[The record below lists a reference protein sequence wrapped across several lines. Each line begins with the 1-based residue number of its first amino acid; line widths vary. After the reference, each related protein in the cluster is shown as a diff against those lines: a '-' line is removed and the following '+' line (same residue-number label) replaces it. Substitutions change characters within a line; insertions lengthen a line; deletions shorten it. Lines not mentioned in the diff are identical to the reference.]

1 MIKFEDLKQSEVVF
15 NEEAHTY
22 LRGDE
27 KLSGITS
34 LIHSVLQLGVYPDA
48 NEYVRN
54 VQIPRAGYYGSCI
67 HKAIQMYEDIGI
79 EQAQWPEKEHP
90 TAGTLPAQDVSIELE
105 TYKRLKPKKLRV
117 IATEFTVSLGMFA
130 TQIDAVLA
138 DEDDNIY
145 LDDHKSNNLDYYPGG
160 KEGLKEYLSWQLSLN
175 AVMFENQTGLK
186 VKGLYSDW
194 IRKGDGEL
202 WIIKRQPDEQVLK
215 LLETEILPK
224 PGGGFIYINDA
235 MQVTSAKVEEVKP
248 VATGSTSLVVPPE
261 ITTAIANLLRAEK
274 AAKEMKEKLREMMEA
289 NGYTSWECDEFV
301 ASIGKPSVAT
311 SFDSKAFEA
320 ADPETYKKY
329 LKTTTRKGSFTIKA
343 KEDKK

>member
-22 LRGDE
+22 LRGGE

-54 VQIPRAGYYGSCI
+54 VQIPKAGYYGTCI

-79 EQAQWPEKEHP
+79 EMTKFPEKEHP

-130 TQIDAVLA
+130 TQVDSVLA

-160 KEGLKEYLSWQLSLN
+160 KEGLKEYLSWQLSAN

-186 VKGLYSDW
+186 VKGLYADW

-202 WIIKRQPDEQVLK
+202 WKIERVPDEKVLQ
-215 LLETEILPK
+215 LLSTEILPK
-224 PGGGFIYINDA
+224 PEGGFIYINEA
-235 MQVTSAKVEEVKP
+235 MQVEAAKVEDVKP
-248 VATGSTSLVVPPE
+248 VVSNSKDLAVPVE
-261 ITTAIANLLRAEK
+261 ITTAIANLVKAEA
-274 AAKEMKEKLREMMEA
+274 AAKLMKEKLRELMEA
-289 NGYTSWECDEFV
+289 NGVTKWECDVFT
-301 ASIGKPSVAT
+301 ASIGKASTAT
-311 SFDSKAFEA
+311 SFDAKALEA

-343 KEDKK
+343 K

>member
-54 VQIPRAGYYGSCI
+54 VQIPKAGYYGSCI

-79 EQAQWPEKEHP
+79 EMTKFPEKEHP

-117 IATEFTVSLGMFA
+117 IASEFTVSLGMFA
-130 TQIDAVLA
+130 TQIDSVLA

-160 KEGLKEYLSWQLSLN
+160 KDGLKEYLSWQLSAN

-186 VKGLYSDW
+186 VKSLYADW

-202 WIIKRQPDEQVLK
+202 WKIERVPDEKVLQ
-215 LLETEILPK
+215 LLSTEILPK
-224 PGGGFIYINDA
+224 PHGGFIYINEA
-235 MQVTSAKVEEVKP
+235 MQVSTPHVEEVKP
-248 VATGSTSLVVPPE
+248 VEAKSEALVVPPE
-261 ITTAIANLLRAEK
+261 ITTAIANLVKAEA
-274 AAKEMKEKLREMMEA
+274 AAKLMKEKLRELMEA
-289 NGYTSWECDEFV
+289 NGVTKWECDVFT
-301 ASIGKPSVAT
+301 ASIGKASTAT
-311 SFDSKAFEA
+311 SFDAKALEA

-343 KEDKK
+343 K

>member
-22 LRGDE
+22 LRGGE

-34 LIHSVLQLGVYPDA
+34 LIHSILQLGVYPDA

-54 VQIPRAGYYGSCI
+54 VQIPKAGYYGSCI

-79 EQAQWPEKEHP
+79 EMTKFPEKEHP

-130 TQIDAVLA
+130 TQIDSVLA

-160 KEGLKEYLSWQLSLN
+160 KEGLKEYLSWQLSAN

-202 WIIKRQPDEQVLK
+202 WIIKRQPDEKVLK

-224 PGGGFIYINDA
+224 PGGGFVYINEA
-235 MQVTSAKVEEVKP
+235 MQVTSATPTDTKP
-248 VATGSTSLVVPPE
+248 AVADTSLVVPSD
-261 ITTAIANLLRAEK
+261 ITTAIANLVKAEA
-274 AAKEMKEKLREMMEA
+274 AAKVMKEKLMELMEA
-289 NGYTSWECDEFV
+289 NGVTSWECDEFK
-301 ASIGKPSVAT
+301 ATIGKDSVAT
-311 SFDSKAFEA
+311 TFDSTKFKSAHP
-320 ADPETYKKY
+320 DLYKQFT
-329 LKTTTRKGSFTIKA
+329 KTSTRKGAFKITA
-343 KEDKK
+343 K

>member
-1 MIKFEDLKQSEVVF
+1 MIKFEDLKKSAVVF
-15 NEEAHTY
+15 DEATHTY
-22 LRGDE
+22 RRGDE

-54 VQIPRAGYYGSCI
+54 VQIPKAGYYGTCI

-79 EQAQWPEKEHP
+79 EMTKFPEKPHP
-90 TAGTLPAQDVSIELE
+90 TAGMLPAQDVSIELE

-130 TQIDAVLA
+130 TQIDSVLA

-160 KEGLKEYLSWQLSLN
+160 KDGLKEYLSWQLSAN

-186 VKGLYSDW
+186 VKGLYADW

-202 WIIKRQPDEQVLK
+202 WKIERVPDEMVLQ
-215 LLETEILPK
+215 LLSTEILPK
-224 PGGGFIYINDA
+224 PEGGFIYINEA
-235 MQVTSAKVEEVKP
+235 MQVEAAKVEDVKP
-248 VATGSTSLVVPPE
+248 VVSNSKDLAVPVE
-261 ITTAIANLLRAEK
+261 ITTAIANLVKAEA
-274 AAKEMKEKLREMMEA
+274 AAKLMKEKLRELMEA
-289 NGYTSWECDEFV
+289 NGVTKWECDVFT
-301 ASIGKPSVAT
+301 ASIGKASTAT
-311 SFDSKAFEA
+311 SFDAKALEA
-320 ADPETYKKY
+320 ADPDTYKKY

-343 KEDKK
+343 K

>member
-54 VQIPRAGYYGSCI
+54 VQIPKAGYYGTCI
-67 HKAIQMYEDIGI
+67 HKTIQIYEDLGI

-117 IATEFTVSLGMFA
+117 IATEFTVSFGMFA
-130 TQIDAVLA
+130 TQVDSVLA

-160 KEGLKEYLSWQLSLN
+160 KEGLKEYLSWQLSAN

-186 VKGLYSDW
+186 VKGLYADW

-202 WIIKRQPDEQVLK
+202 WKIERVPDEKVLQ
-215 LLETEILPK
+215 LLSTEILPK
-224 PGGGFIYINDA
+224 PEGGFIYINEA
-235 MQVTSAKVEEVKP
+235 MQVEAAKVEEVKP
-248 VATGSTSLVVPPE
+248 VVSNSKDLAVPVE
-261 ITTAIANLLRAEK
+261 ITTAIANLVKAEA
-274 AAKEMKEKLREMMEA
+274 AAKLMKEKLRELMEA
-289 NGYTSWECDEFV
+289 NGVTKWECDVFT
-301 ASIGKPSVAT
+301 ASIGKASTAT
-311 SFDSKAFEA
+311 SFDAKALEA

-329 LKTTTRKGSFTIKA
+329 LKTTTRKGSFTIKE
-343 KEDKK
+343 K

>member
-54 VQIPRAGYYGSCI
+54 VQIPKAGYYGSCI

-79 EQAQWPEKEHP
+79 EMTKFPEKEHP
-90 TAGTLPAQDVSIELE
+90 TAGTLPAQDVGIELE

-117 IATEFTVSLGMFA
+117 IATEFTVSFGMFA
-130 TQIDAVLA
+130 TQVDSVLA

-160 KEGLKEYLSWQLSLN
+160 KDGLKEYLSWQLSAN

-186 VKGLYSDW
+186 VKGLYADW

-202 WIIKRQPDEQVLK
+202 WKIERVPDEKVLQ
-215 LLETEILPK
+215 LLSTEILPK
-224 PGGGFIYINDA
+224 PEGGFIYINEA
-235 MQVTSAKVEEVKP
+235 MQVSTPHVEEVKP
-248 VATGSTSLVVPPE
+248 AEAKSEALVVPPE
-261 ITTAIANLLRAEK
+261 ITTAIANLLKAEK
-274 AAKEMKEKLREMMEA
+274 AAKDMKERLRELMEK
-289 NGYTSWECDEFV
+289 NNITKWECDAFV
-301 ASIGKPSVAT
+301 ASIGKASTAT
-311 SFDSKAFEA
+311 SIDSKALKEA
-320 ADPETYKKY
+320 EPEIFKKY
-329 LKTTTRKGSFTIKA
+329 SKTTTRKGSFKIDA
-343 KEDKK
+343 K

>member
-1 MIKFEDLKQSEVVF
+1 LKQSEVVF

-54 VQIPRAGYYGSCI
+54 VQIPKAGYYGTCI

-79 EQAQWPEKEHP
+79 EMTKFPEKEHP
-90 TAGTLPAQDVSIELE
+90 SAGTLPAQDVSIELE

-130 TQIDAVLA
+130 TQVDSVLA

-160 KEGLKEYLSWQLSLN
+160 KEGLKEYLSWQLSAN

-186 VKGLYSDW
+186 VKGLYADW

-202 WIIKRQPDEQVLK
+202 WKIERVPDEKVLQ
-215 LLETEILPK
+215 LLSTEILPK
-224 PGGGFIYINDA
+224 PEGGFIYINEA
-235 MQVTSAKVEEVKP
+235 MQVEAAKVEEVKP
-248 VATGSTSLVVPPE
+248 VVSNSKDLAVPVE
-261 ITTAIANLLRAEK
+261 ITTAIANLVKAEK
-274 AAKEMKEKLREMMEA
+274 AAKIMKEKLRELMEA
-289 NGYTSWECDEFV
+289 NGVTKWECDDFV
-301 ASIGKPSVAT
+301 ASISKATTAT
-311 SFDSKAFEA
+311 SFDAKAFEA

-329 LKTTTRKGSFTIKA
+329 LKTTTRKGSFTIKQ
-343 KEDKK
+343 K

>member
-1 MIKFEDLKQSEVVF
+1 MIKFEDLKKSAVVF
-15 NEEAHTY
+15 DEATHTY
-22 LRGDE
+22 RRGDE

-54 VQIPRAGYYGSCI
+54 VQIPKAGYYGTCI

-79 EQAQWPEKEHP
+79 EMTKFPEKPHP
-90 TAGTLPAQDVSIELE
+90 TAGMLPAQDVSIELE

-130 TQIDAVLA
+130 TQIDSVLA

-160 KEGLKEYLSWQLSLN
+160 KDGLKEYLSWQLSAN

-186 VKGLYSDW
+186 VKGLYADW

-202 WIIKRQPDEQVLK
+202 WKIERVPDEKVLQ
-215 LLETEILPK
+215 LLSTEILPK
-224 PGGGFIYINDA
+224 PEGGFIYINEA
-235 MQVTSAKVEEVKP
+235 MQVEAAKVEDVKP
-248 VATGSTSLVVPPE
+248 VVSNSKDLAVPVE
-261 ITTAIANLLRAEK
+261 ITTAIANLVKAEA
-274 AAKEMKEKLREMMEA
+274 AAKLMKEKLRELMEA
-289 NGYTSWECDEFV
+289 NGVTKWECDVFT
-301 ASIGKPSVAT
+301 ASIGKASTAT
-311 SFDSKAFEA
+311 SFDAKALEA

-343 KEDKK
+343 K

>member
-22 LRGDE
+22 LRVDE

-54 VQIPRAGYYGSCI
+54 VQIPKAGYYGTCI

-79 EQAQWPEKEHP
+79 EMTKFPEKEHP

-117 IATEFTVSLGMFA
+117 IATEFTVSFGMFA
-130 TQIDAVLA
+130 TQVDSVLA

-160 KEGLKEYLSWQLSLN
+160 KDGLKEYLSWQLSAN

-186 VKGLYSDW
+186 VKGLYADW

-202 WIIKRQPDEQVLK
+202 WKIERVPDEKVLQ
-215 LLETEILPK
+215 LLSTEILPK
-224 PGGGFIYINDA
+224 PEGGFIYINEA
-235 MQVTSAKVEEVKP
+235 MQVEAAKVEEVKP
-248 VATGSTSLVVPPE
+248 VVSNSKDLAVPVE
-261 ITTAIANLLRAEK
+261 ITTAIANLVKAEA
-274 AAKEMKEKLREMMEA
+274 AAKLMKEKLRELMEA
-289 NGYTSWECDEFV
+289 NGVTQFECDDFI
-301 ASIGKPSVAT
+301 ASIGKASTAT
-311 SFDSKAFEA
+311 SFDAKAFEA

-329 LKTTTRKGSFTIKA
+329 LKTTARKGSFTIKA
-343 KEDKK
+343 K

>member
-54 VQIPRAGYYGSCI
+54 VQIPKAGYYGTCI

-79 EQAQWPEKEHP
+79 EMTKFPEKEHP

-130 TQIDAVLA
+130 TQVDSVLA

-160 KEGLKEYLSWQLSLN
+160 KEGLKEYLSWQLSAN

-186 VKGLYSDW
+186 VKGLYADW

-202 WIIKRQPDEQVLK
+202 WKIERVPDEKVLQ
-215 LLETEILPK
+215 LLSTEILPK
-224 PGGGFIYINDA
+224 PEGGFIYINEA
-235 MQVTSAKVEEVKP
+235 MQVEAAKVEEVKP
-248 VATGSTSLVVPPE
+248 VVSNSKDLAVPVE
-261 ITTAIANLLRAEK
+261 ITTAIANLVKAEA
-274 AAKEMKEKLREMMEA
+274 AAKLMKEKLRELMEKH
-289 NGYTSWECDEFV
+289 GVTKWECDAFT
-301 ASIGKPSVAT
+301 ASIGKASTAT
-311 SFDSKAFEA
+311 SFDAKALEA

-329 LKTTTRKGSFTIKA
+329 LKTTTRKGSFKITEK
-343 KEDKK
+343 

>member
-54 VQIPRAGYYGSCI
+54 VQIPKAGYYGTCI
-67 HKAIQMYEDIGI
+67 HKTIQIYEDLGI

-117 IATEFTVSLGMFA
+117 IATEFTVSFGMFA
-130 TQIDAVLA
+130 TQVDSVLA

-160 KEGLKEYLSWQLSLN
+160 KEGLKEYLSWQLSAN

-186 VKGLYSDW
+186 VKGLYADW

-202 WIIKRQPDEQVLK
+202 WKIERVPDEKVLQ
-215 LLETEILPK
+215 LLSTEILPK
-224 PGGGFIYINDA
+224 PEGGFIYINEA
-235 MQVTSAKVEEVKP
+235 MQVEAAKVEDVKP
-248 VATGSTSLVVPPE
+248 VVSNSKDLAVPSE
-261 ITTAIANLLRAEK
+261 ITTAIANLVKAEA
-274 AAKEMKEKLREMMEA
+274 AAKLMKEKLRELMEA
-289 NGYTSWECDEFV
+289 NGVTKWECDVFT
-301 ASIGKPSVAT
+301 ASIGKASTAT
-311 SFDSKAFEA
+311 SFDAKALEA

-343 KEDKK
+343 K

>member
-54 VQIPRAGYYGSCI
+54 VQIPKAGYYGTCI

-79 EQAQWPEKEHP
+79 EMTKFPEKEHP

-130 TQIDAVLA
+130 TQIDSVLA

-160 KEGLKEYLSWQLSLN
+160 KDGLKEYLSWQLSAN

-186 VKGLYSDW
+186 VKGLYADW

-202 WIIKRQPDEQVLK
+202 WKIERVPDEKVLQ

-224 PGGGFIYINDA
+224 PHGGFIYINEA
-235 MQVTSAKVEEVKP
+235 MQVSTPHVEEVKP
-248 VATGSTSLVVPPE
+248 VEAKSEALVVPPE
-261 ITTAIANLLRAEK
+261 ITTAIANLLKAEK
-274 AAKEMKEKLREMMEA
+274 AAKVMKEKLRDLMEA
-289 NGYTSWECDEFV
+289 NGVTKWECDAFT
-301 ASIGKPSVAT
+301 ASIGKEST
-311 SFDSKAFEA
+311 TNTFDTTAFKE
-320 ADPETYKKY
+320 ADPDTYIKY
-329 LKTTTRKGSFTIKA
+329 LKKITRKGSFKITEK
-343 KEDKK
+343 